1 MQIIET
7 LIKAHFIEMQVAL
20 QGPKKLVK
28 NQGINKRGK

>member
-20 QGPKKLVK
+20 QGPKKVGEEPR
-28 NQGINKRGK
+28 N